1 MFGTFRKHSTAL
13 WVVIIIVIIF
23 AFILW
28 DMWPN
33 LGGGP
38 AVAVAESVG
47 TIDGEDI
54 PLEEYYAAKRDAGF
68 AFLFVSG
75 QWPGRN
81 PGDKARWDQETRYRL
96 FMLRKAREFGIEV
109 SDEAVAGWIANSGVF
124 NSRQTGAFDKQGY
137 DNFVSGQLPSQGLSE
152 AEFIEYARGDIAIQQ
167 LQGLI
172 SASGRLVTPAEAEQA
187 YRDVNQQYVTEMVP
201 FLAADFMTNVVSS
214 NENLSRYYTNNR
226 SRYVYP
232 DRVVVR
238 FVKFDFTNYT
248 DAAEKRV
255 AALTN
260 LQASLESV
268 YAQRGASYYTD
279 TNTVPLPKEA
289 ALLKIREEVAREFA
303 QREARQAA
311 GLFMERLEDS
321 GPVKAENLETV
332 AAAEK
337 LTVMESQPFSEFE
350 GPSDLAV
357 MDNFSRQAFALTAEE
372 PFGGPLPG
380 NDAVFVIALK
390 QRIPGGELPPMET
403 KLQQVMED
411 YLAQESESLA
421 RAAGQKF
428 AAMVKDGA
436 AAKESFAAVAAADK
450 RTVITLP
457 SFTMATRALPEIER
471 YASLFE
477 LQSAVRSLEPGQ
489 FTGFMESRN
498 GGFVLHLKER
508 LPADESRMKEE
519 MPAFIEQ
526 LRRSR
531 QSEVYEQW
539 MLKASQGVKLV
550 EGLP

>member
-13 WVVIIIVIIF
+13 WVVIIIVIIISF
-23 AFILW
+23 VVYFSP
-28 DMWPN
+28 DV
-33 LGGGP
+33 GRGGP
-38 AVAVAESVG
+38 TVMETVG
-47 TIDGEDI
+47 TIDGEEI
-54 PLEEYYAAKRDAGF
+54 GMEEYLAAKRDAGF

-109 SDEAVAGWIANSGVF
+109 SDEAVAGWIATSGVF
-124 NSRQTGAFDKQGY
+124 NSRQTGAFNKQGY
-137 DNFVSGQLPSQGLSE
+137 DNFVQSQLPSQGLSE

-167 LQGLI
+167 LQGLL
-172 SASGRLVTPAEAEQA
+172 SASGRLVTPAEAELA
-187 YRDVNQQYVTEMVP
+187 YRDVNQQFMTEMVP
-201 FLAADFMTNVVSS
+201 FLAADFLTNVVSG

-268 YAQRGASYYTD
+268 YAQRGMSYYTD
-279 TNTVPLPKEA
+279 TNNVPLPKEA
-289 ALLKIREEVAREFA
+289 ALLKIREEVGKEFA

-311 GLFMERLEDS
+311 GLFMEKLEDA
-321 GPVKAENLETV
+321 GPARAELLETV
-332 AAAEK
+332 TAAEK
-337 LTVMESQPFSEFE
+337 LTVMESQPFSEFD
-350 GPSDLAV
+350 GPRDLAV

-372 PFGGPLPG
+372 PYGGPLPG
-380 NDAVFVIALK
+380 SDAVFVIALK

-411 YLAQESESLA
+411 FLAQESETLA

-436 AAKESFAAVAAADK
+436 AAKESFAAVAAVDK

-457 SFTMATRALPEIER
+457 GFTMATRSLPEIER

-477 LQSAVRSLEPGQ
+477 LQNAVRSLEPGQ
-489 FTGFMESRN
+489 STGFQESRD

-531 QSEVYEQW
+531 QSDVYEQW